1 MSACDPQVALDVGL
15 DAALEKKVW
24 WPVLVAALLAA
35 CSAKQGE
42 APEGPAPASAPN
54 VEWKLVTTW
63 PKNLPALGTA
73 PEKLAQL
80 VAAMS
85 AGRFQIKV
93 YAAGELVPALEL
105 FDAVSQGN
113 AEMGH
118 GAAYYWRGKVPMAA
132 FFTTVPFGMT
142 AQEMNGWL
150 RYGGGLELWR
160 ELYAPFGL
168 VPLPAGN
175 SGVQMA
181 GWFNKEINSL
191 ADLQGLKMRIPGLG
205 GEVFGRA
212 GGTAVTL
219 PGSEIFTALQT
230 GVVDAAEWVS
240 PYNDLAFGLQEIAKF
255 YYYPGWHEPGA
266 TLEAIVNAEAWAAL
280 PADLQAML
288 ETACQAVNQDVLDE
302 FTARNAAA
310 MRALVEE
317 HGVQVRRLPDDVL
330 ARLRELAAQ
339 VLREQA
345 ADDPLSQRILA
356 SYQTFLDEVRGYH
369 AQSEQAYI
377 NAREAPATGNANA
390 AP

>member
-1 MSACDPQVALDVGL
+1 MLVERGTKALSALAL
-15 DAALEKKVW
+15 A
-24 WPVLVAALLAA
+24 VAALAG
-35 CSAKQGE
+35 CSAKE
-42 APEGPAPASAPN
+42 SAPPAAAPVASAPG

-73 PEKLAQL
+73 PEKLAEL
-80 VAAMS
+80 VGAMS
-85 AGRFQIKV
+85 GGRFSIDV
-93 YAAGELVPALEL
+93 YAAGELVPALEV
-105 FDAVSQGN
+105 FDAVSRGSAQ
-113 AEMGH
+113 MGH

-168 VPLPAGN
+168 VPFPAGN

-181 GWFNKEINSL
+181 GWFNRPINSL
-191 ADLQGLKMRIPGLG
+191 ADLAGLKMRIPGLG

-219 PGSEIFTALQT
+219 PGGEIFTALQT

-240 PYNDLAFGLQEIAKF
+240 PYNDLAFGLQEIARF

-280 PADLQAML
+280 PDDLRAML
-288 ETACQAVNQDVLDE
+288 ETACRAVNQDVLDE

-310 MRALVEE
+310 LRTLVDE
-317 HGVQVRRLPDDVL
+317 HGVAVRRLPDDVL
-330 ARLRELAAQ
+330 TRLQELSAE

-345 ADDPLSQRILA
+345 GDDPLGQRILT
-356 SYQTFLDEVRGYH
+356 SYQTFLDDVRGYH
-369 AQSEQAYI
+369 AQSEQAYL
-377 NAREAPATGNANA
+377 NARA
-390 AP
+390 ASG

>member
-1 MSACDPQVALDVGL
+1 MIVEWRRGAL
-15 DAALEKKVW
+15 A
-24 WPVLVAALLAA
+24 VAAAGLVVTLLGGCAPKENQTAA
-35 CSAKQGE
+35 A
-42 APEGPAPASAPN
+42 AAPADAFN

-73 PEKLAQL
+73 PEKIAEL

-85 AGRFQIKV
+85 SGRFQIKV
-93 YAAGELVPALEL
+93 YAAGELVPALEV

-118 GAAYYWRGKVPMAA
+118 GAAYYWRGKAPMAA

-191 ADLQGLKMRIPGLG
+191 EDLQGLKMRIPGLG

-240 PYNDLAFGLQEIAKF
+240 PYNDLAFGLQEIAQF

-310 MRALVEE
+310 MRTLVEE

-330 ARLRELAAQ
+330 ARLQEISAQ
-339 VLREQA
+339 VLAEQA
-345 ADDPLSQRILA
+345 GDDALGQRILA
-356 SYQTFLDEVRGYH
+356 SYQTFLADVRGYH

-377 NAREAPATGNANA
+377 NAREATAQETP
-390 AP
+390 